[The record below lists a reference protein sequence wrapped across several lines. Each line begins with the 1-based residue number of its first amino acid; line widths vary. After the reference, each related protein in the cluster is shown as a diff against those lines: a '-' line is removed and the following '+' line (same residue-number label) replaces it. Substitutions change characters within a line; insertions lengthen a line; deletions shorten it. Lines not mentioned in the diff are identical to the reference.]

1 MANLDPPNRSEITS
15 AKSNAERRAIEIV
28 DTTFRDGQ
36 QSPLLFDTEKYRFSL
51 EEKKQLLAGL
61 MELGVTHF
69 EFFSPVVGEAEAQD
83 VQELM
88 DFARQRSRR
97 PLMFLAHCRCHP
109 ADIQAAMEAGFNG
122 LNLYLGV
129 SPLAQQHNA
138 QKSLEEGI
146 ALARSVVRETR
157 AAHPGLYLRFSAEDA
172 FRTPLQDLYCLYDAL
187 YPYVN
192 TFGMPD
198 TVGLAEPEDVRR
210 VVQSLRERYPE
221 VALECHF
228 HNDRGLAFANV
239 LAAARAGVRY
249 VDASIWGLAERSG
262 IPSVTGVLF
271 NLSKHRPE
279 LFEQYN
285 LSQCYPLNV
294 LMASILGTLVPY
306 TEPVSLT
313 NRTHTAGVHQKAVL
327 NEKKVYE
334 AHNLHDFGVDKNQLL
349 LGPLSGWHLIYYYLK
364 EVENFVISK
373 DQAREIA
380 QLFKGRTAEIGRAK
394 KPEELLLELAELHD
408 LKRHTLP
415 EEVPT
420 ARLENLD

>member
-1 MANLDPPNRSEITS
+1 MRTEPAGQS
-15 AKSNAERRAIEIV
+15 RRIEIV

-51 EEKKQLLAGL
+51 EEKKLLLSGL
-61 MELGVTHF
+61 IELGVTHF
-69 EFFSPVVGEAEAQD
+69 EFFSPVVGMAEEQD
-83 VQELM
+83 VRELIAH
-88 DFARQRSRR
+88 ARSSYSKGF
-97 PLMFLAHCRCHP
+97 LFLAHCRCHP
-109 ADIQAAMEAGFNG
+109 GDIERALEVGCNG

-129 SPLAQQHNA
+129 STLAQEHNA
-138 QKSLEEGI
+138 QKGLEESI
-146 ALARSVVRETR
+146 ALVSEVIQATRER
-157 AAHPGLYLRFSAEDA
+157 YPDLYIRFSAEDA
-172 FRTPLQDLYCLYDAL
+172 FRTTRDDMLRLYDAI

-198 TVGLAEPEDVRR
+198 TVGLAEPEDVSE
-210 VVQSLRERYPE
+210 VVCLLRKRYPR
-221 VALECHF
+221 AGLECHF
-228 HNDRGLAFANV
+228 HNDRGLALANV
-239 LAAARAGVRY
+239 NAAVRAGATY

-262 IPSVTGVLF
+262 ISSVTGVLF
-271 NLSKHRPE
+271 NLSKRFPE
-279 LFEQYN
+279 LSTQYN

-334 AHNLHDFGVDKNQLL
+334 AHSLQNFGVDKNQLL
-349 LGPLSGWHLIYYYLK
+349 LGPLSGWNLIYYYLK
-364 EVENFVISK
+364 EVEALEITR
-373 DQAREIA
+373 DQAKQIA
-380 QLFKGRTAEIGRAK
+380 AEFKNRTHEIGRLK
-394 KPEELLLELAELHD
+394 TPEALLLELAAAHGIVKHL
-408 LKRHTLP
+408 LP

>member
-1 MANLDPPNRSEITS
+1 MENDQQGQAGASR
-15 AKSNAERRAIEIV
+15 IEIV

-51 EEKKQLLAGL
+51 EEKKLLLAGL
-61 MELGVTHF
+61 IELGVTHF
-69 EFFSPVVGEAEAQD
+69 EFFSPVVGMAEAQD
-83 VQELM
+83 VRELITHARTISDR
-88 DFARQRSRR
+88 DFY
-97 PLMFLAHCRCHP
+97 FLAHCRCHLG
-109 ADIQAAMEAGFNG
+109 DIQKALEVGCNG

-129 SPLAQQHNA
+129 STLAQEYNA
-138 QKSLEEGI
+138 QKPLPEAI
-146 ALARSVVRETR
+146 AMVTEVIQTTR
-157 AAHPGLYLRFSAEDA
+157 QTYPDLYIRFSAEDA
-172 FRTPLQDLYCLYDAL
+172 FRTTQNDMFCLYDAI

-198 TVGLAEPEDVRR
+198 TVGLAEPEDVQAI
-210 VVQSLRERYPE
+210 VSELRQRYPK
-221 VALECHF
+221 VKLECHF
-228 HNDRGLAFANV
+228 HNDRGLALANV
-239 LAAARAGVRY
+239 NAAVRAGTTY

-271 NLSKHRPE
+271 NLSKRYPE
-279 LFEQYN
+279 IAAQYN

-334 AHNLHDFGVDKNQLL
+334 AHSLHDFGVDKNQLL
-349 LGPLSGWHLIYYYLK
+349 LGPLSGWNLIYYYLK
-364 EVENFVISK
+364 EVEALEISK
-373 DQAREIA
+373 EQAKTIA
-380 QLFKGRTAEIGRAK
+380 AEFKNRTHEIGRSK
-394 KPEELLLELAELHD
+394 RPEELLLEIAATHGIT
-408 LKRHTLP
+408 RHLLP

>member
-1 MANLDPPNRSEITS
+1 MTRAQPQT
-15 AKSNAERRAIEIV
+15 RRIEII

-61 MELGVTHF
+61 IELGVSHI
-69 EFFSPVVGEAEAQD
+69 EFFSPVVGMAEEQD
-83 VQELM
+83 VRELIAYGKTIA
-88 DFARQRSRR
+88 DRELR
-97 PLMFLAHCRCHP
+97 FLAHCRCNP
-109 ADIQAAMEAGFNG
+109 TDIERALEVGCNG

-129 SPLAQQHNA
+129 SPLAQEHNA
-138 QKSLEEGI
+138 QKTLEESVQ
-146 ALARSVVRETR
+146 LASEVIRSTR
-157 AAHPGLYLRFSAEDA
+157 QSHPDLYIRFSAEDA
-172 FRTPLQDLYCLYDAL
+172 FRTRREDLFCLYDAI

-198 TVGLAEPEDVRR
+198 TVGLAEPEDVTE
-210 VVQSLRERYPE
+210 VVAALRERYPR
-221 VALECHF
+221 VDLECHF
-228 HNDRGLAFANV
+228 HNDRGLALANV
-239 LAAARAGVRY
+239 LAAVRSGVRY

-271 NLSKHRPE
+271 NLSKRYPE
-279 LFEQYN
+279 LAEQYT
-285 LSQCYPLNV
+285 LSLCYPLNV

-349 LGPLSGWHLIYYYLK
+349 LGPLSGWNLIYYYLK
-364 EVENFVISK
+364 EVEALEISK
-373 DQAREIA
+373 EQAKEIT
-380 QLFKGRTAEIGRAK
+380 QEFKSRTGEIGRRK
-394 KPEELLLELAELHD
+394 KPEELLLELAAARGIRKHS
-408 LKRHTLP
+408 LP

>member
-1 MANLDPPNRSEITS
+1 MNDTSQTEIS
-15 AKSNAERRAIEIV
+15 PGRAKAEPRTIEIV

-51 EEKKQLLAGL
+51 EEKKLLLEGL
-61 MELGVTHF
+61 IELGVTHF
-69 EFFSPVVGEAEAQD
+69 EFFSPVVGAAEEQD
-83 VQELM
+83 VQELIAHAQTLT
-88 DFARQRSRR
+88 DK
-97 PLMFLAHCRCHP
+97 PLLFLAHCRCNP
-109 ADIQAAMEAGFNG
+109 TDIQKALEVGCNG

-138 QKSLEEGI
+138 QKSLEESVQ
-146 ALARSVVRETR
+146 LAQEVIGSTR
-157 AAHPGLYLRFSAEDA
+157 QAHPDLYIRFSAEDA
-172 FRTPLQDLYCLYDAL
+172 FRTVPDDMLRLYDAV
-187 YPYVN
+187 YPFVN

-198 TVGLAEPEDVRR
+198 TVGLAEPEDVTAI
-210 VVQSLRERYPE
+210 VNLLRHRYPK
-221 VALECHF
+221 AWLECHF
-228 HNDRGLAFANV
+228 HNDRGLALANV
-239 LAAARAGVRY
+239 LAAVRAGVRY

-271 NLSKHRPE
+271 NLSKRYPE
-279 LFEQYN
+279 IALKYN

-327 NEKKVYE
+327 GEKKVYE

-349 LGPLSGWHLIYYYLK
+349 LGPLSGWNLIYYYLK
-364 EVENFVISK
+364 EVENFVINK
-373 DQAREIA
+373 EQAKQIA
-380 QLFKGRTAEIGRAK
+380 QEFKGRTAEIGRHK
-394 KPEELLLELAELHD
+394 KPEELLLEIATAHGLL
-408 LKRHTLP
+408 RHTLP

>member
-1 MANLDPPNRSEITS
+1 MGNSQTHL
-15 AKSNAERRAIEIV
+15 RRIEIV

-36 QSPLLFDTEKYRFSL
+36 QSPLLFDTEKYRFTL

-61 MELGVTHF
+61 IELGVTHI
-69 EFFSPVVGEAEAQD
+69 EFFSPVVGMAEEQD
-83 VQELM
+83 VCELIAYAKSLI
-88 DFARQRSRR
+88 DRELR
-97 PLMFLAHCRCHP
+97 LLAHCRCHP
-109 ADIQAAMEAGFNG
+109 EDIERSLEVGCNG

-129 SPLAQQHNA
+129 SPLAQRHNA
-138 QKSLEEGI
+138 QKSLEEAI
-146 ALARSVVRETR
+146 ALAKEVLQNTR
-157 AAHPGLYLRFSAEDA
+157 ARYPGLYLRFSAEDV
-172 FRTPLQDLYCLYDAL
+172 FRTPRQDLFRLYDAVS
-187 YPYVN
+187 PYVN
-192 TFGMPD
+192 TLGLPD
-198 TVGLAEPEDVRR
+198 TVGMAEPEDVRDL
-210 VVQSLRERYPE
+210 VNALRERYPE
-221 VALECHF
+221 VELECHF
-228 HNDRGLAFANV
+228 HNDRGLALANV
-239 LAAARAGVRY
+239 LAAVRAGVRY

-271 NLSKHRPE
+271 NLFKHYPD
-279 LFEQYN
+279 LAEQYQ

-349 LGPLSGWHLIYYYLK
+349 LGPLSGWNLIYYYLK
-364 EVENFVISK
+364 EVEALEISK
-373 DQAREIA
+373 EEAKEIT
-380 QLFKGRTAEIGRAK
+380 QEFKSRTHEIGRSK
-394 KPEELLLELAELHD
+394 KPEELLLEIATARGIR
-408 LKRHTLP
+408 KHTLP

>member
-1 MANLDPPNRSEITS
+1 MKEVMAALTS
-15 AKSNAERRAIEIV
+15 THRIEIV

-36 QSPLLFDTEKYRFSL
+36 QSPLLFDTEKYRFTL
-51 EEKKQLLAGL
+51 EEKKVLMAGL
-61 MELGVTHF
+61 IELGVTHF
-69 EFFSPVVGEAEAQD
+69 EFFSPVVGVAEAQD
-83 VQELM
+83 VQELIAH
-88 DFARQRSRR
+88 ARALTQK
-97 PLMFLAHCRCHP
+97 PLMFLAHCRCHLD
-109 ADIQAAMEAGFNG
+109 DIERALETGCNG

-138 QKSLEEGI
+138 QKSLEESVQ
-146 ALARSVVRETR
+146 LAQEVIGTTR
-157 AAHPGLYLRFSAEDA
+157 KAHPDLYLRFSAEDA
-172 FRTPLQDLYCLYDAL
+172 FRTPLEDIFCLYDAV

-192 TFGMPD
+192 TLGMPD
-198 TVGLAEPEDVRR
+198 TVGVAEPEDVS
-210 VVQSLRERYPE
+210 VVVAQLRQRYPNA
-221 VALECHF
+221 ALECHF
-228 HNDRGLAFANV
+228 HNDRGLALANV
-239 LAAARAGVRY
+239 IAAVRAGVRY

-271 NLSKHRPE
+271 NLSKRYPE
-279 LFEQYN
+279 IPKQYN

-349 LGPLSGWHLIYYYLK
+349 LGPLSGWNLIYYYLK
-364 EVENFVISK
+364 EVENFIISK
-373 DQAREIA
+373 EQARQVA
-380 QLFKGRTAEIGRAK
+380 QEFKSRTAEIGRSK
-394 KPEELLLELAELHD
+394 KPEELLLEIAEAHGL
-408 LKRHTLP
+408 LRHALP

>member
-1 MANLDPPNRSEITS
+1 MTQ
-15 AKSNAERRAIEIV
+15 AEPQPRRIEIV

-61 MELGVTHF
+61 IELGVTHI
-69 EFFSPVVGEAEAQD
+69 EFFSPVVGMAEEQD
-83 VQELM
+83 VRELI
-88 DFARQRSRR
+88 AYAKTLTQRELR
-97 PLMFLAHCRCHP
+97 FLAHCRCNR
-109 ADIQAAMEAGFNG
+109 ADIERALEVGCNG

-129 SPLAQQHNA
+129 SPLAQEHNA
-138 QKSLEEGI
+138 QKSLEESI
-146 ALARSVVRETR
+146 ALAGEVIRSTR
-157 AAHPGLYLRFSAEDA
+157 QSYPDLYIRFSAEDA
-172 FRTPLQDLYCLYDAL
+172 FRTRKEDLFCLYDAI

-198 TVGLAEPEDVRR
+198 TVGLAEPEDVTE
-210 VVQSLRERYPE
+210 VVTALRLRYPR
-221 VALECHF
+221 VDLECHF
-228 HNDRGLAFANV
+228 HNDRGLALANV
-239 LAAARAGVRY
+239 LAAVRSGVRY

-271 NLSKHRPE
+271 NLSKHYPE
-279 LFEQYN
+279 LFQQYN
-285 LSQCYPLNV
+285 LSLCYPLNV

-334 AHNLHDFGVDKNQLL
+334 AHSLHDFGVDKNQLL

-364 EVENFVISK
+364 EVEALEISK
-373 DQAREIA
+373 EQAKAITQE
-380 QLFKGRTAEIGRAK
+380 FKSRTGEIGRRK
-394 KPEELLLELAELHD
+394 KPEELLLELAALHGIRKH
-408 LKRHTLP
+408 LLP

>member
-1 MANLDPPNRSEITS
+1 MPAPTQAHR
-15 AKSNAERRAIEIV
+15 IEIV

-36 QSPLLFDTEKYRFSL
+36 QSPLLFDTEKYRFTL
-51 EEKKQLLAGL
+51 EEKKVLMTGLL
-61 MELGVTHF
+61 ELGVTHF
-69 EFFSPVVGEAEAQD
+69 EFFSPVVGVAEAQD
-83 VQELM
+83 VRELI
-88 DFARQRSRR
+88 AHASALTQK
-97 PLMFLAHCRCHP
+97 PLRFLAHCRCNLE
-109 ADIQAAMEAGFNG
+109 DIERALETGCNG

-138 QKSLEEGI
+138 QKSLEESVQLAQEVI
-146 ALARSVVRETR
+146 AATRE
-157 AAHPGLYLRFSAEDA
+157 AHPDLYIRFSAEDA
-172 FRTPLQDLYCLYDAL
+172 FRTPLEDIFRLYDAV

-192 TFGMPD
+192 TLGMPD
-198 TVGLAEPEDVRR
+198 TVGIAEPEDVSA
-210 VVQSLRERYPE
+210 VVAQLRQRYPN

-228 HNDRGLAFANV
+228 HNDRGLALANV
-239 LAAARAGVRY
+239 IAAVRAGVRY

-271 NLSKHRPE
+271 NLSKRYPE
-279 LFEQYN
+279 IAQQYN

-349 LGPLSGWHLIYYYLK
+349 LGPLSGWNLIYYYLK
-364 EVENFVISK
+364 EVEGFVISK
-373 DQAREIA
+373 EQAKQIA
-380 QLFKGRTAEIGRAK
+380 QEFKGRTGEIGRQK
-394 KPEELLLELAELHD
+394 KPEELLLEIAEAYGLP
-408 LKRHTLP
+408 RHTLP

>member
-1 MANLDPPNRSEITS
+1 MPEPTHPR
-15 AKSNAERRAIEIV
+15 IEIV

-36 QSPLLFDTEKYRFSL
+36 QSPLLFDTEKYRFTL

-61 MELGVTHF
+61 IELGVTHF
-69 EFFSPVVGEAEAQD
+69 EFFSPVVGEAEAED
-83 VQELM
+83 VRELIAYAQTRT
-88 DFARQRSRR
+88 DK
-97 PLMFLAHCRCHP
+97 PLYFLGHCRTNP
-109 ADIQAAMEAGFNG
+109 LDIEKALQVGCNG

-129 SPLAQQHNA
+129 SPLAQRHNA
-138 QKSLEEGI
+138 QKTLKE
-146 ALARSVVRETR
+146 SVMLVREVIGATR
-157 AAHPGLYLRFSAEDA
+157 QAHPDLYIRFSAEDA
-172 FRTPLQDLYCLYDAL
+172 FRTPLEDVFCLYDAV

-192 TFGMPD
+192 TLGMPD
-198 TVGLAEPEDVRR
+198 TVGIAEPEDVTA
-210 VVQSLRERYPE
+210 VVAQLRQRYPN
-221 VALECHF
+221 ARLECHF
-228 HNDRGLAFANV
+228 HNDRGLALANV
-239 LAAARAGVRY
+239 NAAVRAGVRY

-262 IPSVTGVLF
+262 IPSITGVLF
-271 NLSKHRPE
+271 NLSKRYPE
-279 LFEQYN
+279 IAAQYN

-334 AHNLHDFGVDKNQLL
+334 AHSLHDFGVDKNQLL

-373 DQAREIA
+373 EQARLIA
-380 QLFKGRTAEIGRAK
+380 QEFKARTAEIGRSK
-394 KPEELLLELAELHD
+394 KPEELLLEIAETHGLS
-408 LKRHTLP
+408 RHTLP
-415 EEVPT
+415 VEVPT

>member
-1 MANLDPPNRSEITS
+1 MPEPSHSR
-15 AKSNAERRAIEIV
+15 IEIV

-36 QSPLLFDTEKYRFSL
+36 QSPLLFDTEKYRFTL

-61 MELGVTHF
+61 IELGVTHF
-69 EFFSPVVGEAEAQD
+69 EFFSPVVGEAEAED
-83 VQELM
+83 VRELIAY
-88 DFARQRSRR
+88 ARTLTEK
-97 PLMFLAHCRCHP
+97 PLYFLGHCRTNP
-109 ADIQAAMEAGFNG
+109 LDIEKALEVGCNG

-129 SPLAQQHNA
+129 SPLAQKHNA
-138 QKSLEEGI
+138 QKSLEESVT
-146 ALARSVVRETR
+146 LAWEVIQATR
-157 AAHPGLYLRFSAEDA
+157 QAHPDLYVRFSAEDA
-172 FRTPLQDLYCLYDAL
+172 FRTPLEDVFYLYDAV

-192 TFGMPD
+192 TLGMPD
-198 TVGLAEPEDVRR
+198 TVGIAEPEDVVI
-210 VVQSLRERYPE
+210 VVTRLQERYPT
-221 VALECHF
+221 VSLECHF
-228 HNDRGLAFANV
+228 HNDRGLALANV
-239 LAAARAGVRY
+239 NAAVRAGVRY

-271 NLSKHRPE
+271 NLSKRYPE
-279 LFEQYN
+279 IASQYN

-373 DQAREIA
+373 EQARLIA
-380 QLFKGRTAEIGRAK
+380 QEFKARTAEIGRRK
-394 KPEELLLELAELHD
+394 KPEELLLEIAEAQGLS
-408 LKRHTLP
+408 RHTLP

>member
-1 MANLDPPNRSEITS
+1 MQTDQRIV
-15 AKSNAERRAIEIV
+15 IV

-61 MELGVTHF
+61 IELGVTHF
-69 EFFSPVVGEAEAQD
+69 EFFSPVVGEAEAED
-83 VQELM
+83 VRELI
-88 DFARQRSRR
+88 AYAKELTPK
-97 PLMFLAHCRCHP
+97 PLHFLGHCRTNLLDVEKALEVGC
-109 ADIQAAMEAGFNG
+109 NG

-129 SPLAQQHNA
+129 SPLAQRHNA
-138 QKSLEEGI
+138 QKSLDEAV
-146 ALARSVVRETR
+146 ALAEGVLREVR
-157 AAHPGLYLRFSAEDA
+157 AAYPQMYLRFSAEDA
-172 FRTPLQDLYCLYDAL
+172 FRTPLADLFQLYDVV

-192 TFGMPD
+192 TLGLPD
-198 TVGLAEPEDVRR
+198 TVGIAEPEDVAQ
-210 VVQSLRERYPE
+210 VVSALRERYPRA
-221 VALECHF
+221 ALEGHF
-228 HNDRGLAFANV
+228 HNDRGLALANV
-239 LAAARAGVRY
+239 LAAVRAGVRY
-249 VDASIWGLAERSG
+249 IDASIWGLAERSG

-271 NLSKHRPE
+271 NLSKRYPE
-279 LFEQYN
+279 IKEEYN

-349 LGPLSGWHLIYYYLK
+349 LGPLSGWNLIYYYLK
-364 EVENFVISK
+364 EVEAFEITK
-373 DQAREIA
+373 EQAKRIA
-380 QLFKGRTAEIGRAK
+380 QEFKSRTGEIGRRK
-394 KPEELLLELAELHD
+394 KPEELLREIALAHGLS
-408 LKRHTLP
+408 RHPIP

>member
-1 MANLDPPNRSEITS
+1 MKP
-15 AKSNAERRAIEIV
+15 IEIV

-51 EEKKQLLAGL
+51 EEKKLLLEGL
-61 MELGVTHF
+61 IELGITHF
-69 EFFSPVVGEAEAQD
+69 EFFSPVVGMAEAQD
-83 VQELM
+83 VRELIAHAKAIGKKQSAIHNQQ
-88 DFARQRSRR
+88 F
-97 PLMFLAHCRCHP
+97 LYLAHCRCHLE
-109 ADIQAAMEAGFNG
+109 DIARALDVGCNG

-129 SPLAQQHNA
+129 STLAQEHNA
-138 QKSLEEGI
+138 QKSLEESI
-146 ALARSVVRETR
+146 ALVSEVVRHVR
-157 AAHPGLYLRFSAEDA
+157 QSYPKLYLRFSAEDA
-172 FRTPLQDLYCLYDAL
+172 FRTTQADMFRLYDSICE
-187 YPYVN
+187 YVD

-198 TVGLAEPEDVRR
+198 TVGLAEPEDVTAI
-210 VVQSLRERYPE
+210 VGKLRQRYPK

-228 HNDRGLAFANV
+228 HNDRGLALANV
-239 LAAARAGVRY
+239 NAAVKAGATY
-249 VDASIWGLAERSG
+249 VDTSIWGLAERSG

-271 NLSKHRPE
+271 NLSKHYPE
-279 LFEQYN
+279 IAKRYS

-334 AHNLHDFGVDKNQLL
+334 AHSLHDFGVDKNQLL
-349 LGPLSGWHLIYYYLK
+349 LGPLSGWNLIYYYLK
-364 EVENFVISK
+364 EVEALEISK
-373 DQAREIA
+373 DQAKAIA
-380 QLFKGRTAEIGRAK
+380 AEFKNRTHEIGRSK
-394 KPEELLLELAELHD
+394 KPEELLLELAAAHGVRKHL
-408 LKRHTLP
+408 LP

>member
-1 MANLDPPNRSEITS
+1 MDETTS
-15 AKSNAERRAIEIV
+15 ASHEISPSSANAEPRTIEIV

-51 EEKKQLLAGL
+51 EEKKLLLEGL
-61 MELGVTHF
+61 IELGVTHF
-69 EFFSPVVGEAEAQD
+69 EFFSPVVGAAEEQD
-83 VQELM
+83 VQDLIAYAQTLT
-88 DFARQRSRR
+88 DK
-97 PLMFLAHCRCHP
+97 PLLFLAHCRCNLT
-109 ADIQAAMEAGFNG
+109 DIHRALEVGCNG

-138 QKSLEEGI
+138 QKSLEESVQ
-146 ALARSVVRETR
+146 LAQEVIGATR
-157 AAHPGLYLRFSAEDA
+157 QAHSDLYIRFSAEDA
-172 FRTPLQDLYCLYDAL
+172 FRTVPDDMLRLYDAV

-198 TVGLAEPEDVRR
+198 TVGLAEPEDVTAI
-210 VVQSLRERYPE
+210 VSLLRQRYPQ
-221 VALECHF
+221 ARLECHF
-228 HNDRGLAFANV
+228 HNDRGLALANV
-239 LAAARAGVRY
+239 MAAVRAGVRY

-271 NLSKHRPE
+271 NLSKRYPE
-279 LFEQYN
+279 IAQKYN

-327 NEKKVYE
+327 GEKKVYE
-334 AHNLHDFGVDKNQLL
+334 AHHLHDFGVDKNQLL
-349 LGPLSGWHLIYYYLK
+349 LGPLSGWNLVYYYLK
-364 EVENFVISK
+364 EVENFKINK
-373 DQAREIA
+373 EQAKQIA
-380 QLFKGRTAEIGRAK
+380 QEFKGRTAEIGRHK
-394 KPEELLLELAELHD
+394 KPEELLLEIATSHGLL
-408 LKRHTLP
+408 RHTLP

>member
-1 MANLDPPNRSEITS
+1 MTQ
-15 AKSNAERRAIEIV
+15 AEPQTRRIEIV

-61 MELGVTHF
+61 IELGVTHI
-69 EFFSPVVGEAEAQD
+69 EFFSPVVGMAEEQD
-83 VQELM
+83 VRELI
-88 DFARQRSRR
+88 AYAKTLTQGELR
-97 PLMFLAHCRCHP
+97 FLAHCRCNQ
-109 ADIQAAMEAGFNG
+109 ADIERALEVGCNG

-129 SPLAQQHNA
+129 SPLAQEHNA
-138 QKSLEEGI
+138 QKSLEESI
-146 ALARSVVRETR
+146 ALAGEVIRSTR
-157 AAHPGLYLRFSAEDA
+157 QSYPDLYIRFSAEDA
-172 FRTPLQDLYCLYDAL
+172 FRTRKEDLFCLYDAI

-198 TVGLAEPEDVRR
+198 TVGLAEPEDVTE
-210 VVQSLRERYPE
+210 VVTALRLRYPR
-221 VALECHF
+221 VDLECHF
-228 HNDRGLAFANV
+228 HNDRGLALANV
-239 LAAARAGVRY
+239 LAAVRSGVRY

-271 NLSKHRPE
+271 NLSKRYPE
-279 LFEQYN
+279 LFQQYN
-285 LSQCYPLNV
+285 LSLCYPLNV

-364 EVENFVISK
+364 EVEALEISK
-373 DQAREIA
+373 EQAKAITQE
-380 QLFKGRTAEIGRAK
+380 FKSRTGEIGRRK
-394 KPEELLLELAELHD
+394 KPEELLLELAALHGIRKH
-408 LKRHTLP
+408 LLP

>member
-1 MANLDPPNRSEITS
+1 MDETTS
-15 AKSNAERRAIEIV
+15 ASHEISPKRANAEPRTIEIV

-51 EEKKQLLAGL
+51 EEKKLLLEGL
-61 MELGVTHF
+61 IELGVTHF
-69 EFFSPVVGEAEAQD
+69 EFFSPVVGAAEEQD
-83 VQELM
+83 VQELI
-88 DFARQRSRR
+88 AHAQTLTHK
-97 PLMFLAHCRCHP
+97 PLLFLAHCRCNP
-109 ADIQAAMEAGFNG
+109 TDIQKALEVGCNG

-138 QKSLEEGI
+138 QKSLEESVQ
-146 ALARSVVRETR
+146 LAQEVIGSTR
-157 AAHPGLYLRFSAEDA
+157 QAHPDLYIRFSAEDA
-172 FRTPLQDLYCLYDAL
+172 FRTVPDDMLRLYDAV

-198 TVGLAEPEDVRR
+198 TVGLAEPEDVTAT
-210 VVQSLRERYPE
+210 VSLLRQRYPQ
-221 VALECHF
+221 ARLECHF
-228 HNDRGLAFANV
+228 HNDRGLALANV
-239 LAAARAGVRY
+239 MAAVRAGVRY

-271 NLSKHRPE
+271 NLSKRYPE
-279 LFEQYN
+279 IAQRYN

-327 NEKKVYE
+327 GEKKVYE
-334 AHNLHDFGVDKNQLL
+334 AHHLHDFGVDKNQLL
-349 LGPLSGWHLIYYYLK
+349 LGPLSGWNLIYYYLK
-364 EVENFVISK
+364 EVENFVINK
-373 DQAREIA
+373 EQAKQIA
-380 QLFKGRTAEIGRAK
+380 QEFKGRTAEIGRHK
-394 KPEELLLELAELHD
+394 KPEELLLEIATSHGLL
-408 LKRHTLP
+408 RHTLP

>member
-1 MANLDPPNRSEITS
+1 MEEYRPSR
-15 AKSNAERRAIEIV
+15 IEIV

-36 QSPLLFDTEKYRFSL
+36 QSPLLFDTEKYRFTL
-51 EEKKQLLAGL
+51 EEKKLLLTGL
-61 MELGVTHF
+61 IELGVTHI
-69 EFFSPVVGEAEAQD
+69 EFFSPVVGMAEEHD
-83 VQELM
+83 VQELIA
-88 DFARQRSRR
+88 FAKTLT
-97 PLMFLAHCRCHP
+97 PKKMLFLAHCRCNP
-109 ADIQAAMEAGFNG
+109 ADITKALEVGCNG

-129 SPLAQQHNA
+129 SSLAQEFNA
-138 QKSLEEGI
+138 QKPLPEAI
-146 ALARSVVRETR
+146 ALATEVIRGTR
-157 AAHPGLYLRFSAEDA
+157 QAHPELYIRFSAEDA
-172 FRTPLQDLYCLYDAL
+172 FRTDREDMFCLYDAL

-198 TVGLAEPEDVRR
+198 TVGLAEPEDVQAT
-210 VVQSLRERYPE
+210 VSELRQRYPN
-221 VALECHF
+221 VRLECHF
-228 HNDRGLAFANV
+228 HNDRGLALANV
-239 LAAARAGVRY
+239 LAAVRAGATY

-271 NLSKHRPE
+271 NLSKRYPE
-279 LFEQYN
+279 IARQYN

-334 AHNLHDFGVDKNQLL
+334 AHSLHDFGVDKNQLL
-349 LGPLSGWHLIYYYLK
+349 LGPLSGWNLIYYYLK
-364 EVENFVISK
+364 EVEALEISK
-373 DQAREIA
+373 EQARQIA
-380 QLFKGRTAEIGRAK
+380 AEFKNRTHEIGRSK
-394 KPEELLLELAELHD
+394 RPEELLLELASAHGIA
-408 LKRHTLP
+408 RSQLP

>member
-1 MANLDPPNRSEITS
+1 MPEPTHSR
-15 AKSNAERRAIEIV
+15 IEIV

-36 QSPLLFDTEKYRFSL
+36 QSPLLFDTEKYRFTL

-61 MELGVTHF
+61 IELGVTHF
-69 EFFSPVVGEAEAQD
+69 EFFSPVVGEAEAED
-83 VQELM
+83 VRELIA
-88 DFARQRSRR
+88 FARTLSEK
-97 PLMFLAHCRCHP
+97 PLYFLGHCRTNP
-109 ADIQAAMEAGFNG
+109 LDIEKALEAGCNG

-138 QKSLEEGI
+138 QKSLEESVT
-146 ALARSVVRETR
+146 LAREVIRATR
-157 AAHPGLYLRFSAEDA
+157 QAHPDLYIRFSAEDA
-172 FRTPLQDLYCLYDAL
+172 FRTPLEDVFCLYDAV

-192 TFGMPD
+192 TLGMPD
-198 TVGLAEPEDVRR
+198 TVGIAEPEDVVA
-210 VVQSLRERYPE
+210 VVTRLQERYPA
-221 VALECHF
+221 VSLECHF
-228 HNDRGLAFANV
+228 HNDRGLALANV
-239 LAAARAGVRY
+239 NAAVRAGVRY

-271 NLSKHRPE
+271 NLSKRYPE
-279 LFEQYN
+279 IASQYN

-334 AHNLHDFGVDKNQLL
+334 AHSLHDFGVDKNQLL

-373 DQAREIA
+373 EQARLIA
-380 QLFKGRTAEIGRAK
+380 QEFKARTAEIGRSK
-394 KPEELLLELAELHD
+394 KPEELLLEIAEAQGLS
-408 LKRHTLP
+408 RHTLP

>member
-1 MANLDPPNRSEITS
+1 MGNTEPGQNQR
-15 AKSNAERRAIEIV
+15 IEIV

-51 EEKKQLLAGL
+51 EEKKLLLSGL
-61 MELGVTHF
+61 IELGVTHF
-69 EFFSPVVGEAEAQD
+69 EFFSPVVGMAEEQD
-83 VQELM
+83 VRELIAHAKSIS
-88 DFARQRSRR
+88 DKPF
-97 PLMFLAHCRCHP
+97 LFLAHCRCNFG
-109 ADIQAAMEAGFNG
+109 DIERALGVGCNG

-129 SPLAQQHNA
+129 STLAQEYNA
-138 QKSLEEGI
+138 QKNLEESI
-146 ALARSVVRETR
+146 ALVSEVIQSTRER
-157 AAHPGLYLRFSAEDA
+157 FPELYIRFSAEDA
-172 FRTPLQDLYCLYDAL
+172 FRTIRSDMLRLYDAV

-198 TVGLAEPEDVRR
+198 TVGLAEPEDVTQ
-210 VVQSLRERYPE
+210 VVCQLRERYP
-221 VALECHF
+221 AARLECHF
-228 HNDRGLAFANV
+228 HNDRGLALANV
-239 LAAARAGVRY
+239 LAAVRAGVSY

-271 NLSKHRPE
+271 NLSKKYPE
-279 LFEQYN
+279 LATQYN

-327 NEKKVYE
+327 GEKRVYE
-334 AHNLHDFGVDKNQLL
+334 AHSLHDFGVDKNQLL
-349 LGPLSGWHLIYYYLK
+349 LGPLSGWNLIYYYLK
-364 EVENFVISK
+364 EVEALEISR
-373 DQAREIA
+373 DQAKILAAE
-380 QLFKGRTAEIGRAK
+380 FKNRTHQIGRSK
-394 KPEELLLELAELHD
+394 KPEELLLELVGEHGIT
-408 LKRHTLP
+408 RHLLP

>member
-1 MANLDPPNRSEITS
+1 MQTDPRIV
-15 AKSNAERRAIEIV
+15 IV

-36 QSPLLFDTEKYRFSL
+36 QSPLLFDTEKYRFTL

-61 MELGVTHF
+61 IELGVTHF
-69 EFFSPVVGEAEAQD
+69 EFFSPVVGEAEAED
-83 VQELM
+83 VRELI
-88 DFARQRSRR
+88 AYAKSLTPK
-97 PLMFLAHCRCHP
+97 PLRFLGHCRTNP
-109 ADIQAAMEAGFNG
+109 LDIEKALEVGCNG

-129 SPLAQQHNA
+129 SPLAQRHNA
-138 QKSLEEGI
+138 QKSLDEAVG
-146 ALARSVVRETR
+146 LAKEVLRQVR
-157 AAHPGLYLRFSAEDA
+157 AAHPKMYLRFSAEDA
-172 FRTPLQDLYCLYDAL
+172 FRTPLGDLFRLYDAV
-187 YPYVN
+187 YPYVD
-192 TFGMPD
+192 TLGLPD
-198 TVGLAEPEDVRR
+198 TVGIAEPEDVTQ
-210 VVQSLRERYPE
+210 VVSALRARYPRA
-221 VALECHF
+221 ALECHF
-228 HNDRGLAFANV
+228 HNDRGLALANV
-239 LAAARAGVRY
+239 LAAVRAGVRY

-262 IPSVTGVLF
+262 IPSITGVLF
-271 NLSKHRPE
+271 NLSKRYPE
-279 LFEQYN
+279 LKEQYN

-364 EVENFVISK
+364 EVEAFEITRE
-373 DQAREIA
+373 QAKRITQE
-380 QLFKGRTAEIGRAK
+380 FKSRTGEIGRRK
-394 KPEELLLELAELHD
+394 KPEELLLEIALAHGLS
-408 LKRHTLP
+408 RHPIP

>member
-1 MANLDPPNRSEITS
+1 MPEPTHSR
-15 AKSNAERRAIEIV
+15 IEIV

-36 QSPLLFDTEKYRFSL
+36 QSPLLFDTEKYRFTL

-61 MELGVTHF
+61 IELGVTHF
-69 EFFSPVVGEAEAQD
+69 EFFSPVVGEAEAED
-83 VQELM
+83 VRELI
-88 DFARQRSRR
+88 AYAQTLTQK
-97 PLMFLAHCRCHP
+97 PLYFLGHCRTNP
-109 ADIQAAMEAGFNG
+109 LDIEKALEAGCNG

-138 QKSLEEGI
+138 QKSLEESV
-146 ALARSVVRETR
+146 ALAREVIRATR
-157 AAHPGLYLRFSAEDA
+157 KAHPDLYIRFSAEDA
-172 FRTPLQDLYCLYDAL
+172 FRTPLEDVFYLYDAV

-192 TFGMPD
+192 TLGMPD
-198 TVGLAEPEDVRR
+198 TVGIAEPEDVTA
-210 VVQSLRERYPE
+210 VVAQLRQRYPN
-221 VALECHF
+221 ARLECHF
-228 HNDRGLAFANV
+228 HNDRGLALANV
-239 LAAARAGVRY
+239 NAAVRAGVRY

-271 NLSKHRPE
+271 NLSKRYPE
-279 LFEQYN
+279 IAAQYN

-373 DQAREIA
+373 EQARLIA
-380 QLFKGRTAEIGRAK
+380 QEFKARTAEIGRSK
-394 KPEELLLELAELHD
+394 KPEELLLEVAEAHGLS
-408 LKRHTLP
+408 RHTLP